1 VTTRAIVV
9 DTDPGQDDA
18 VALLLALASPELEVR
33 AVTTVAGNVPLPLTA
48 RNARIVCEL
57 AGRPDVPVYAG
68 ADRPLARPLITA
80 EYVHGRTGLDGADLP
95 EPTMPLQREHAAD
108 FLVRVLQESP
118 AGTITLCPL
127 GPLTNVALALQRAPE
142 VAGRI
147 REIVLMGGGFSE
159 GGNTTP
165 AAEFNIYVDP
175 QAADLVFSSGV
186 PLTMLPLDVTHQA
199 LIKRRHLERLR
210 APGTRVGEAV
220 AGWLEFF
227 ERYDVEKYGMEGGPL
242 HDPCVIAYLLRP
254 EIFGGRRC
262 NVRIETT
269 SELTMGMTV
278 VDWWGMTG
286 LAPNCTVIRRLD
298 SEAFFDLLIE
308 RIARL

>member
-1 VTTRAIVV
+1 MTARTIVI

-18 VALLLALASPELEVR
+18 VALLLALASPELEV
-33 AVTTVAGNVPLPLTA
+33 AGVTAVAGNVSLPLTA

-68 ADRPLARPLITA
+68 ADRPLVRPLITA

-95 EPTMPLQREHAAD
+95 EPTMPLQAEHAAD
-108 FLVRVLQESP
+108 FLVRLLRESLP
-118 AGTITLCPL
+118 GTVTLCPL

-186 PLTMLPLDVTHQA
+186 PLTMLPLDATHQA

-210 APGTRVGEAV
+210 GLGTRVGEAV

-254 EIFGGRRC
+254 EIFAGRRC

>member
-1 VTTRAIVV
+1 MSARPIVI

-33 AVTTVAGNVPLPLTA
+33 GITTVAGNVALALTA

-57 AGRPDVPVYAG
+57 AGRPDVAVYAG
-68 ADRPLARPLITA
+68 ADRPLVRPLVTA

-95 EPTMPLQREHAAD
+95 EPTMALREGHAAD
-108 FLVRVLQESP
+108 FLVQAVMEAAP
-118 AGTITLCPL
+118 GTLTLCPL
-127 GPLTNVALALQRAPE
+127 GPLTNVALAMQRAPE
-142 VAGRI
+142 IVPRLG
-147 REIVLMGGGFSE
+147 EIVLMGGGCFE
-159 GGNTTP
+159 GGNATP

-175 QAADLVFSSGV
+175 QAAAVVFGSGV

-210 APGTRVGEAV
+210 ALGTRVGEAV

-242 HDPCVIAYLLRP
+242 HDPCVIAYLLHPEFFTGRP
-254 EIFGGRRC
+254 C

-278 VDWWGMTG
+278 VDWWGVTG